1 MFEENEL
8 LVGSRHNGSYEMA
21 TTILVLDGEQ
31 RSALAVTR
39 SLGNDP
45 EVVVHVASK
54 LSESIS
60 GASKYCSL
68 SLQCPDEK
76 TEPQQFIDWINNNT
90 QHNQYDYVFPCT
102 ETTSQLLVMSL
113 KNLPKVKI
121 PFAPYNT
128 VMQLAN
134 KSQLMSL
141 AGELDI
147 KIPNTSYYASRQE
160 VDFAL
165 VENYPI
171 VVKPSLSQIWTGT
184 EWITTKVHIARS
196 QQELEDILLRYDYF
210 ESYSFM
216 LQEFI
221 EGHGEGYF
229 CLFDRGQLTA
239 QFCHQRLRE
248 KPPQGGVSVLCQ
260 SREINQQLQTISE
273 KLLTHVNWHG
283 VAMVEFRVDNQQ
295 NAYLMEVNT
304 RFWGSLQLA
313 IDSGVDFPW
322 LLLQVSENKTV
333 NTTDEYRVGQKMRWL
348 LGDLDSLYL
357 TFRDAELSFVQK
369 LKAAFIFLLPDFLN
383 TRHQVARLGDLK
395 PGLIELKQYLQ
406 AFNR

>member
-1 MFEENEL
+1 MT
-8 LVGSRHNGSYEMA
+8 

-45 EVVVHVASK
+45 DAVVHVASK

-76 TEPQQFIDWINNNT
+76 KEPQLFLEWINNKTKN
-90 QHNQYDYVFPCT
+90 NQYDYVFPCT

-113 KNLPKVKI
+113 ENLPKVNI
-121 PFAPYNT
+121 PFASYNT

-141 AGELDI
+141 ASELRI
-147 KIPNTSYYASRQE
+147 KIPETIYYADRGD
-160 VDFAL
+160 VDCSL
-165 VENYPI
+165 IKSYPV

-196 QQELEDILLRYDYF
+196 QQQLETILNSHSYF
-210 ESYSFM
+210 DSYSFM

-229 CLFDRGQLTA
+229 CLFDQGQPKA

-260 SREINQQLQTISE
+260 SREINHQLQLISE

-283 VAMVEFRVDNQQ
+283 VAMVEFRIDDKQ

-322 LLLQVSENKTV
+322 LLLQVSEHKNV
-333 NTTDEYRVGQKMRWL
+333 RPMANYRVGQKMRWF

-357 TFRDAELSFVQK
+357 TLKDKELSLVQK
-369 LKAAFIFLLPDFLN
+369 CKAILAFLLPDFLN
-383 TRHQVARLGDLK
+383 TRHQVARLGDIK
-395 PGLIELKQYLQ
+395 PGLVELKQYLH
-406 AFNR
+406 ALKG